1 METNEQANP
10 CLALIARDIPTA
22 EEAAVLLHRALSARG
37 CPPWPAAEI
46 EVFPGRGESL
56 LLARPAREQRMYIS
70 TVALGVLAGYFDM
83 EGY

>member
-1 METNEQANP
+1 MKTDKQTTP
-10 CLALIARDIPTA
+10 FLALVVPGTPSP
-22 EEAAVLLHRALSARG
+22 EEAAKLLRREFSTRG
-37 CPPWPAAEI
+37 QFPWSAAEI
-46 EVFPGRGESL
+46 EVFPGRRESL